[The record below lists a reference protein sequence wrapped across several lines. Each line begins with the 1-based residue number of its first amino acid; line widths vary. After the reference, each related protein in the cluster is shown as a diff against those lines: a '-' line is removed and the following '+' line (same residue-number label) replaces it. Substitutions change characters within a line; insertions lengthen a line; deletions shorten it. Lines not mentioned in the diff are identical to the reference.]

1 MTRQTAAVLVT
12 NAAQLL
18 FISILPA
25 VIIVW
30 VLVDFAAAMGTLG
43 GQLGVLFLLSWV
55 GMKLSRSSDASTPG
69 PASGDR

>member
-1 MTRQTAAVLVT
+1 MTREHAAALVT
-12 NAAQLL
+12 NGAQLL

-43 GQLGVLFLLSWV
+43 GQLGALFLLSWI
-55 GMKLSRSSDASTPG
+55 GMKLSRSSGASTAG
-69 PASGDR
+69 PASDDR